1 MALLIINKSNQQKNA
16 LMYMI
21 FLKSNSIFIFDLD
34 KFGLVEF
41 FGFVP
46 FISVPNPGRIGLK
59 MVRIEGNFG

>member
-1 MALLIINKSNQQKNA
+1 MNKSNQQKSS
-16 LMYMI
+16 YGHD

-41 FGFVP
+41 FGFGP